1 MNNVILKFLN
11 LTERFYLIIYQITIP
26 FILFFTFVLKGA
38 SGHKITITNEEV
50 VYSSL
55 LFLAFVLSGFYK
67 ERRNFSRKI
76 NKVILYLLL
85 FLSIVTFGMSFCFLY
100 FTFTFDYGFS
110 VELIFVFFCFLFA
123 TNNIYLV

>member
-11 LTERFYLIIYQITIP
+11 LTEKFYLIIYQITIP

-55 LFLAFVLSGFYK
+55 LFLAFVLSGFL
-67 ERRNFSRKI
+67 NI
-76 NKVILYLLL
+76 Q
-85 FLSIVTFGMSFCFLY
+85 MWY
-100 FTFTFDYGFS
+100 FDQLKQ
-110 VELIFVFFCFLFA
+110 E
-123 TNNIYLV
+123 